1 MKTKEKI
8 LIAGGD
14 LRQLYCAEK
23 LSEKYD
29 TAVTGFDKKYIPPSL
44 SVRYAEAD
52 SGELFDYAVLPVMPL
67 DSSSGT
73 INAPCFSYELKAGSV
88 AGMIKQDG
96 AVFAGRPEDSLCS
109 HFCGKTVCGYL
120 EREELS
126 LLNAIPT
133 AEGAVRIAIEELP
146 VTLCG
151 LKILIVGCG
160 RIGTALIGILKGFGA
175 DVSVGVRTPSAA
187 AKVRILGA
195 KPCRTDSCGTDF
207 GLVIN
212 TAPSMIF
219 TRELLEKFDK
229 NTLFIDLASKP
240 GGIDFDAAASLGIK
254 AVWALGLP
262 GKTAPITA
270 GEIIADTIHEMISER
285 RSAYE

>member
-23 LSEKYD
+23 LSQKYE
-29 TAVTGFDKKYIPPSL
+29 TAVIGFDKKYIPSSL
-44 SVRYAEAD
+44 SVKIAETD
-52 SGELFDYAVLPVMPL
+52 ETGLYDYAVLPVVPL
-67 DSSSGT
+67 DNDGSSVAAPCSSSQ
-73 INAPCFSYELKAGSV
+73 LKAVSV
-88 AGMIKQDG
+88 ADMIKQDG
-96 AVFAGRPEDSLCS
+96 MIFAGTATPAVSDI
-109 HFCGKTVCGYL
+109 FCGRNVCGYL

-126 LLNAIPT
+126 LLNAVPT
-133 AEGAVRIAIEELP
+133 AEGAVAIAIEELP
-146 VTLCG
+146 VTLSG

-175 DVSVGVRTPSAA
+175 DISVGVRTPSAA
-187 AKVRILGA
+187 AKARILGA
-195 KPCRTDSCGTDF
+195 KPCRMESCGTDF

-212 TAPSMIF
+212 TAPTMIF
-219 TRELLEKFDK
+219 TKELLEKFDK

-270 GEIIADTIHEMISER
+270 GEIIADTIHGIISEKGA
-285 RSAYE
+285 AYE